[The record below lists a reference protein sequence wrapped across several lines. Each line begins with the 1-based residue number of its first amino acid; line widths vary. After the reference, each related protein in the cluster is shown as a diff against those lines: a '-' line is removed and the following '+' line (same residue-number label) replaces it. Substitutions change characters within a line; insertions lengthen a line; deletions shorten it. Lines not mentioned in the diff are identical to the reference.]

1 MIGIIN
7 INANKYCIRLLSKKN
22 IVKIITINN
31 VKLLTTNKNTLTS
44 FRIY

>member
-1 MIGIIN
+1 MSGIIN

-31 VKLLTTNKNTLTS
+31 VKLLTTNKNEINNS
-44 FRIY
+44 K